1 MPRDK
6 SRKNLVLEI
15 WGEKGVE
22 NGGFGIF
29 SKTSVTIWFHLLVK
43 EDIIILDICAK
54 SEVQAIFRT
63 LDIGLNDLTI
73 LRPFD
78 RSILKVKVNDACA
91 AMIKEYESRDLCKDL

>member
-6 SRKNLVLEI
+6 SRKNLVLQI
-15 WGEKGVE
+15 WGKKGVK

-43 EDIIILDICAK
+43 EDIIILHMCAK
-54 SEVQAIFRT
+54 SQVQAIFLT
-63 LDIGLNDLTI
+63 LDIGLND